1 MSTYAANPA
10 GLGVGKRYGPLNV
23 GGIGGEMK
31 SLGANREIVFEL
43 RAGETQAGLGYTL
56 PLPANFRVEAI
67 YVEVETAFAA
77 SSTCNVAIGGGAA
90 LTTPV
95 ALSSASAITTVAL
108 TGLANTSSTTAMNI
122 VFTANANAIA
132 STTGSARLYVQYKAI

>member
-23 GGIGGEMK
+23 GGIGGAMN
-31 SLGANREIVFEL
+31 SFGANNELVFEI
-43 RAGETQAGLGYTL
+43 RAGETAAGLGYTI
-56 PLPANFRVEAI
+56 PLPANFRVETI

-77 SSTCNVAIGGGAA
+77 SSTCNLSIGGGAA
-90 LTTPV
+90 LTTPI
-95 ALSSASAITTVAL
+95 ALSSTGAITSVAL

-122 VFTANANAIA
+122 VFSANANTIA
-132 STTGSARLYVQYKAI
+132 STTGSARVYVQYKAI